1 MGMGI
6 AKRAK
11 MVKIA
16 HSNLC
21 IGEEGCYMF
30 GKNRAYVFILVK
42 NVDNTKNRKKVVYGL
57 KVDLCFNIV
66 TGL

>member
-1 MGMGI
+1 
-6 AKRAK
+6 

-30 GKNRAYVFILVK
+30 GKIRAYVFILVK
-42 NVDNTKNRKKVVYGL
+42 NVDNTKNRKKMVYGL
-57 KVDLCFNIV
+57 KVGLYLQII